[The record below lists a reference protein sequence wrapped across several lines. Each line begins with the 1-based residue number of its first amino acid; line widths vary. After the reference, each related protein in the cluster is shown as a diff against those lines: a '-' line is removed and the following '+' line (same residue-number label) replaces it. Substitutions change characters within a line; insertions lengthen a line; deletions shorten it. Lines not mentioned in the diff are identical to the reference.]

1 MSNYTIQLPNFEGPL
16 DLLLYFIRRDELNI
30 YDIPI
35 AKITGDFLD
44 YVRLMEMFDLELAGE
59 FMVMAASLMQI
70 KALMLLPREKVNAD
84 GEVEEIDP
92 RAELLNRLLI
102 YKQFKEA
109 AGDLSERAEKER
121 YHYYRTFFDAENQHL
136 GSNDALKNTTLF
148 DLMRALKKALD
159 RNLDAQKHYD
169 VERRQLTV
177 EHRVEEIEN
186 LMKEHKQLSFFHL
199 VQQQSRKMIVVTF
212 LALLEM
218 VKQKLISISQ
228 DNAGGEDDIIVGE
241 FVEVPDIDDSP
252 APGIA

>member
-44 YVRLMEMFDLELAGE
+44 YVRLMELFDLELAGE
-59 FMVMAASLMQI
+59 FLVMAASLMQI
-70 KALMLLPREKVNAD
+70 KALMLLPREKMNKD
-84 GEVEEIDP
+84 GEIEEIDP

-109 AGDLSERAEKER
+109 AGTLSERADRER
-121 YHYYRTFFDAENQHL
+121 YHFYRTYFDAEHQHL
-136 GSNDALKNTTLF
+136 GSNDALKNATLF
-148 DLMRALKKALD
+148 DLMRAMKKALD
-159 RNLDAQKHYD
+159 RTLDAQKHYD

-177 EHRVEEIEN
+177 EHRVAEITA
-186 LMKEHKQLSFFHL
+186 MIKQHTSLSFFTL
-199 VQQQSRKMIVVTF
+199 VKSQNRQMIVVTF

-218 VKQKLISISQ
+218 VKQKVISISQ
-228 DNAGGEDDIIVGE
+228 ELQGADDDIIIGE
-241 FVEVPDIDDSP
+241 FIEVPTIDDTP
-252 APGIA
+252 DLGLV

>member
-1 MSNYTIQLPNFEGPL
+1 
-16 DLLLYFIRRDELNI
+16 
-30 YDIPI
+30 
-35 AKITGDFLD
+35 
-44 YVRLMEMFDLELAGE
+44 
-59 FMVMAASLMQI
+59 
-70 KALMLLPREKVNAD
+70 
-84 GEVEEIDP
+84 
-92 RAELLNRLLI
+92 AELLNRLLI

-177 EHRVEEIEN
+177 EHRVEEIVN

-228 DNAGGEDDIIVGE
+228 DNAGEEDDIIVGE
-241 FVEVPDIDDSP
+241 FVEVPDIDDFP

>member
-70 KALMLLPREKVNAD
+70 KALMLIPREKVNKD

-109 AGDLSERAEKER
+109 AGNLSDRAERER
-121 YHYYRTFFDAENQHL
+121 YHFYRTYFDSESQHL

-148 DLMRALKKALD
+148 DLMRAMKKALD
-159 RNLDAQKHYD
+159 RNLEAQKHYD

-177 EHRVEEIEN
+177 EHRVAEISEMIRQN
-186 LMKEHKQLSFFHL
+186 KRLSFFGL
-199 VQQQSRKMIVVTF
+199 VHEQNRKMIVVTF

-218 VKQKLISISQ
+218 VKQKVISISQ
-228 DNAGGEDDIIVGE
+228 ELQGADDDIIIGE
-241 FVEVPDIDDSP
+241 FVEVPSIDDTP
-252 APGIA
+252 DLGLA